1 MINESNKIPG
11 FLGIFEQ
18 TETLRSYELSTT
30 STSSKKKIKRGAKF
44 LPDVSLEDLKA
55 MQGKESCHK
64 TRMRLQAS
72 IHRKRG
78 LSLDAISDAIGY
90 ARSTVYGWLMR
101 LAVGGIECRHDCKS
115 PGRPCRLSER
125 DRIHLDGILRASP
138 KKSGFGSDMWTA
150 RMVASHIG
158 NAFGIKYCVSGV
170 LRLTDRMNFSVRKRR
185 PVPYNTATK
194 EELEKYVA
202 DTAKKIATHHS
213 NGYKLFCFDAASI
226 INTPVPKYG
235 ILPRGERDT
244 VPVNYSKK
252 GVHVIGAMG
261 QDTVELDYPE
271 NLKAEGIIAF
281 FKRLCEKHEKIFVI
295 LDNAGAHTGRA
306 MKDYVKSQK
315 GRVVLCFLPPRT
327 PQHNPIE
334 MLWRELK
341 RAISNTFFNGSDE
354 MKKRITLL
362 VKSGDVPRIKL
373 LWYMLEACGIVV
385 KTRTAVLPAPEPPL
399 NCAAVAPP
407 EVKTRLQCHTG
418 PPNRAA
424 VAC

>member
-1 MINESNKIPG
+1 MPSEK
-11 FLGIFEQ
+11 
-18 TETLRSYELSTT
+18 R
-30 STSSKKKIKRGAKF
+30 IKRGAEF
-44 LPDVSLEDLKA
+44 LPGIPLEDLKV

-64 TRMRLQAS
+64 AKMRLQAA

-78 LSLDAISDAIGY
+78 MSLDAISDAIGY

-101 LAVGGIECRHDCKS
+101 LAVGGLGYRHDCKS

-125 DRIHLDGILRASP
+125 IRIHLEGILRDSP
-138 KKSGFGSDMWTA
+138 EKSGFCSDMWTA

-158 NAFGIKYCVSGV
+158 NAFGIKYGISGV

-194 EELEKYVA
+194 EDLEEYVKN
-202 DTAKKIATHHS
+202 TVKEITTRHK
-213 NGYKLFCFDAASI
+213 NGFKLFCFDAASI

-244 VPVNYSKK
+244 VRVNYSKK
-252 GVHVIGAMG
+252 GVHVIGAMS

-281 FKRLCEKHEKIFVI
+281 FKKLREKHEKIFVI

-306 MKDYVKSQK
+306 MRDYVRSEK
-315 GRVVLCFLPPRT
+315 GKVVLCFLPPRT

-334 MLWRELK
+334 M
-341 RAISNTFFNGSDE
+341 
-354 MKKRITLL
+354 
-362 VKSGDVPRIKL
+362 P
-373 LWYMLEACGIVV
+373 
-385 KTRTAVLPAPEPPL
+385 
-399 NCAAVAPP
+399 
-407 EVKTRLQCHTG
+407 
-418 PPNRAA
+418 
-424 VAC
+424 